1 MSAKVSE
8 MEKMPTSSKGYLVK
22 TAKKLLSKIIEF
34 NPEEEIKLLCK
45 FGAYLDYKELS
56 GKGRGKVE
64 KQILNLGKEW
74 ETQGEGEKSNLCK
87 TEEPGCLCGETPPAP
102 DSDGKMNKR
111 LKKNVIRKQKNQ
123 LNCIQRDSWKKQNVF
138 LPWAFIVKKI
148 NKVVLGTA
156 VVNDNQESFSEENII
171 LMSCIFIILTS
182 YNNLSRLPS
191 SEQSFAA
198 VKSDHNV
205 LNHRGSSRFRTPCKQ
220 EVLDSTANC
229 SRRGVIARFKKNRK
243 LHKEVSVGCLLVA
256 NATEVNNHTG
266 STELLLSYSPAAL
279 DST

>member
-1 MSAKVSE
+1 MRGAGGSGGPCAGGRRRRRRLLDRALGRGKVKLCPSAKVSE

-182 YNNLSRLPS
+182 YKQSQS
-191 SEQSFAA
+191 SSFIRA
-198 VKSDHNV
+198 V
-205 LNHRGSSRFRTPCKQ
+205 FCCC
-220 EVLDSTANC
+220 E
-229 SRRGVIARFKKNRK
+229 I
-243 LHKEVSVGCLLVA
+243 
-256 NATEVNNHTG
+256 
-266 STELLLSYSPAAL
+266 
-279 DST
+279 